1 METNSETVNVNPPR
15 LIGSVVAGFNAVASH
30 IYLIIFPVTLDLLL
44 WLGPHVRVKALLAPS
59 VNNFFTWVA
68 ASDNSADIKDLLKS
82 SQDLLQS
89 MLAQANLLVGLR
101 TWPVGVPS
109 LFFGAPS
116 MQTPMGSAPIIEM
129 PNLLTT
135 FLTWILIILTG
146 TLAGSVFFNSVSNAS
161 FDQKKPFSVQ
171 LSLWQFGQCILLAV
185 LLVVLVILILI
196 PFSLIVSL
204 FGIFSPAL
212 AEFAAWAILFLLIWL
227 LLPLIF
233 SAHGIFVF
241 NFNSLISITTSV
253 RLVRFFL
260 PGAGVFLVMAFLLN
274 EGMDIIWRMS
284 PASSWLT
291 LAGVAGHG
299 FIGSALLA
307 GSFIYYGSGMRW
319 MHDNLQRT
327 APQASKA

>member
-1 METNSETVNVNPPR
+1 METKSETVNANPPR
-15 LIGSVVAGFNAVASH
+15 LVGSVVAGFNAVTSH
-30 IYLIIFPVTLDLLL
+30 IYLIIFPIALDLLL
-44 WLGPHVRVKALLAPS
+44 WLGPHVRIKALLEPS
-59 VNNFFTWVA
+59 VINFFTWLA
-68 ASDNSADIKDLLKS
+68 ASDNTADIKDILKT

-89 MLAQANLLVGLR
+89 VLSQANMLVGLR

-109 LFFGAPS
+109 LFFGS
-116 MQTPMGSAPIIEM
+116 SSLQTPIGSALIIEM
-129 PNLLTT
+129 PNLFTT
-135 FLTWILIILTG
+135 FLTWILILLAG
-146 TLAGSVFFNSVSNAS
+146 TLAGSIFFNSVSNAS
-161 FDQKKPFSVQ
+161 FDLKKPFSPQ
-171 LSLWQFGQCILLAV
+171 LSLWQFGQSIFLAV

-196 PFSLIVSL
+196 PFSLIVSV
-204 FGIFSPAL
+204 FGLFSPTL
-212 AEFAAWAILFLLIWL
+212 AEFAAWAIFFLLVWL

-241 NFNSLISITTSV
+241 NFNTFISITTSV

-260 PGAGVFLVMAFLLN
+260 PGAGVFLVMSYLLN
-274 EGMDIIWRMS
+274 EGMNIVWRMS
-284 PASSWLT
+284 PATSWLT

-319 MHDNLQRT
+319 MHDNLQRV